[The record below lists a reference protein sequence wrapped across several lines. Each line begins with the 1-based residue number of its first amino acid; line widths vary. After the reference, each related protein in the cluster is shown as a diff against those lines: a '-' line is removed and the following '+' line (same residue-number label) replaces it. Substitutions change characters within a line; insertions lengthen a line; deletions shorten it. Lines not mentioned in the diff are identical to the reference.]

1 MTNLFVC
8 VNTSIIMHY
17 HWYSHNENDKSSF
30 DMPFSTLSVL
40 RFFWLIRHE
49 SPRYNHVFSEKAQHL
64 WRWISLRMLTRGRL
78 VPRQP
83 WAIKRTTRTELR
95 GENIH
100 YGGYIHW
107 NTGIKPTALR
117 RCNIRNYGFIHGNAG
132 IISTTLRINDKSIR
146 LR

>member
-1 MTNLFVC
+1 
-8 VNTSIIMHY
+8 
-17 HWYSHNENDKSSF
+17 
-30 DMPFSTLSVL
+30 
-40 RFFWLIRHE
+40 
-49 SPRYNHVFSEKAQHL
+49 
-64 WRWISLRMLTRGRL
+64 MLTQGRL

-95 GENIH
+95 GENIRH
-100 YGGYIHW
+100 GGFTHG
-107 NTGIKPTALR
+107 NAGIISTALH